1 MNRTN
6 THNQIKRIILI
17 ANLVAVSVIF
27 SYFDKMV
34 SQAAFP
40 FLPTAKIGLANIVI
54 LLGVYKFEFKET
66 LVMVTLKVILSGLL
80 IGGLISFAISSV
92 ASFTSFFGMYLS
104 HKVLKNRVS
113 PISISVIGGFLHIV
127 MQLVVVNLI
136 YNLGDAI
143 LYYGALMIFISLIT
157 SILIGF
163 VSFKLFDF
171 FDKTEN
177 S

>member
-1 MNRTN
+1 MNRANSKT
-6 THNQIKRIILI
+6 QIKRIILI

-66 LVMVTLKVILSGLL
+66 LVMTTLKVVLSGLL
-80 IGGLISFAISSV
+80 IGGLISFVISAV
-92 ASFTSFFGMYLS
+92 ASFLSFFAMYLS
-104 HKVLKNRVS
+104 HKILKDKVS
-113 PISISVIGGFLHIV
+113 PISISVIGGFIHIV
-127 MQLVVVNLI
+127 AQLLVVNALYSI
-136 YNLGDAI
+136 GDAI
-143 LYYGALMIFISLIT
+143 LYYGAIMIFVSLVT

-163 VSFKLFDF
+163 VSFYLIDF
-171 FDKTEN
+171 FDKTT
-177 S
+177 

>member
-1 MNRTN
+1 MNRTSS
-6 THNQIKRIILI
+6 HIQIKRIILI

-66 LVMVTLKVILSGLL
+66 LVMTTLKVVLSGLL

-92 ASFTSFFGMYLS
+92 ASFLSFFAMYIF
-104 HKVLKNRVS
+104 HKILKDKVS
-113 PISISVIGGFLHIV
+113 PISISVIGGFVHIV
-127 MQLVVVNLI
+127 TQLIVVNLI
-136 YNLGDAI
+136 YSLGDAI
-143 LYYGALMIFISLIT
+143 LYYGALMIFVSLIT

-171 FDKTEN
+171 FDRT
-177 S
+177 